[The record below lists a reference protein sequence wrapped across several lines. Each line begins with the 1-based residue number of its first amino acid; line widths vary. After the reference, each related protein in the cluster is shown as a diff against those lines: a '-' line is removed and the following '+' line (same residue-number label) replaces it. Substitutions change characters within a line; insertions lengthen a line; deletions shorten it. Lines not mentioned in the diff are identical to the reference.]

1 MAFRQPYVSKAKIKI
16 DAHKHDEQIKAIE
29 EARRIEAALA
39 EMEAECEEE
48 EFGEESY
55 EGEEEEI
62 HFEYEDPFQVGR
74 IDLSFPES
82 TEEFK
87 DSDQCYPPSYYT
99 LSPKERLILLY
110 AENFRHQFVI
120 NNCKRRP
127 LVLALPNE
135 CNVQVNY
142 FPQIAQA
149 NLLFIN
155 VFLIEIRMHYHTTN
169 SISPHPFD

>member
-1 MAFRQPYVSKAKIKI
+1 MAFRRPYVSKAKIKI
-16 DAHKHDEQIKAIE
+16 DPHKHDEQIKAIE
-29 EARRIEAALA
+29 EARRAEAALA

-48 EFGEESY
+48 EYGEESY

-62 HFEYEDPFQVGR
+62 HFESEDPFQVGR
-74 IDLSFPES
+74 IDISFPET

-87 DSDQCYPPSYYT
+87 DSDQCYQPSYYT
-99 LSPKERLILLY
+99 LSPKERLLLLY

-142 FPQIAQA
+142 FP
-149 NLLFIN
+149 
-155 VFLIEIRMHYHTTN
+155 
-169 SISPHPFD
+169 